1 LLLQVE
7 INVPIFKDKNT
18 PDPFIEFPHIPAAKP
33 DHVYMDAMG
42 FGMGCCCIQMTFQ
55 VLFSLV
61 VSYLASAVSRL
72 TKFLL
77 SVIGNVKNHFLA
89 FI

>member
-1 LLLQVE
+1 MNVILNSLYKANIRTLLLQVE

-18 PDPFIEFPHIPAAKP
+18 PDPFIEFPDIAAAKT

-55 VLFSLV
+55 VL
-61 VSYLASAVSRL
+61 
-72 TKFLL
+72 T
-77 SVIGNVKNHFLA
+77 
-89 FI
+89 